1 MRKMKKIN
9 GFLVVRFN
17 DREKR
22 DYPELG
28 RFGFIDAEDY
38 TGDLDFDRDA
48 MEYTDADT
56 LEVAVE
62 QARGL
67 SAEEDFSQEPPTCTV
82 IVDRAE
88 ETSVEE
94 VEPQLLVLGQKQ
106 RLMGQIASKHH
117 PDITPRTA
125 AHELK
130 GYKAALYDLG
140 LLDADGAM
148 EEPDAFWHAPPSDR
162 ETFLAY
168 VCDELCG
175 WRTPE
180 MTQEQLDAI
189 CENCPIGRAGDAAG
203 TPYSPGKPG
212 PSPYSAE
219 TLAKRDTGFQNIKAS
234 IGRSPEARRI
244 YALGLALAQD
254 CPDNDCRVYLNIF
267 KMAQEL
273 DAAIAGVGTYPASVL
288 RSELLKRLQ
297 ELYEMYGGNYAVQR
311 YREGMK
317 A

>member
-28 RFGFIDAEDY
+28 RFGVIDAEDY

-189 CENCPIGRAGDAAG
+189 CENAILPRKARPESLFSGDPRKAGHGLPEHQGEHRAEPGGAAHLRPGAGAGPGLPGQRLPGLPEHLQDGPRAGRRDRGGRHLSGLSLAERAA
-203 TPYSPGKPG
+203 
-212 PSPYSAE
+212 
-219 TLAKRDTGFQNIKAS
+219 
-234 IGRSPEARRI
+234 EAPPR
-244 YALGLALAQD
+244 
-254 CPDNDCRVYLNIF
+254 
-267 KMAQEL
+267 
-273 DAAIAGVGTYPASVL
+273 AI
-288 RSELLKRLQ
+288 
-297 ELYEMYGGNYAVQR
+297 
-311 YREGMK
+311 
-317 A
+317 